1 MARSLAS
8 QRWPVLIRNARNP
21 AEQIDALRAL
31 KNEIVGH
38 ALKKEMVVTMGLVEP
53 VVRMSFNKSTSKQD
67 NKAHDHTFAAR
78 PLTEEEMVRLQGLQ
92 VLGSIA
98 LGGPAF
104 LLPLHYA
111 AALPAVLS
119 NLDPSSNPSQL
130 VLAALRAISNIADG
144 AALST
149 STNSMTINSL
159 ADALFVRPHLT
170 SLARIISQTSPSTTI
185 QCQISLAASII
196 NRLCREEYH
205 QQNLATSGVL
215 DALAVKLASFVVA
228 EGFVIPG
235 AEILAHR
242 EGLQEYIPAAAPS
255 MASFSAVLGAIAVII
270 SDSKFRASQLIY
282 NPSIMAI
289 FPSIPPLEGLVPQN
303 SRAAWNT
310 FNASSL
316 SARQSQLSAIDY
328 LLPYVPQ
335 NQIKSAQA
343 TAFPPLGTSGSREH
357 LASNGRNKSSSF
369 MEVMLGESSSEG
381 KFPVESEEDQPQ
393 LEEPESP
400 FIAYLI
406 LILRRREGLE
416 RLMAAHVLTVLYRA
430 GLTSKSR
437 ESALAM
443 LVVPLLVQML
453 DEGSNLPKS
462 KDSFTCAEQTAVEWA
477 ITERAPSILAL
488 LITDSENLQ
497 KAAFINKAMSKLS
510 KLIKIAYDPVPE
522 SATTRHWSPNQKEP
536 VEVFEQ
542 SQSSRLGDPGQAALL
557 VHKTKVRESV
567 LKAVAAL
574 IPFKEEYRKAVVDHG
589 IVPYIVESLNP
600 KPKKPSPKVS
610 SDKNDKVEKK
620 DDSSEGA
627 IQEGYGTNP
636 VGVLIAACGA
646 ARALTRSVSTLRTTL
661 VDNGLVTPIFP
672 LLSHPDIEVQ
682 IAATATVCN
691 LLMDVS
697 PMKDTLAE
705 YGVIKVICEH
715 AHSNNA
721 KLRLNATWALKHF
734 VNAVSND
741 IKRTCLEELGQ
752 GWLVQLICDDTEDAA
767 LAAKSNGNQGNVTRL
782 NDDIDDEME
791 MDQFEDQSHPPVGS
805 SFSYTTAASRPSSS
819 RSKALQQAEMKL
831 AALRDAETNPAR
843 KARKDDLAVQ
853 EQGLDLI
860 RNLIGGAGQGS
871 TPECTEM
878 IDYLFE
884 CLGQDRVFEIL
895 ASKLKPKVL
904 NPYGRRS
911 SGVPETKVI
920 HPQPEIVVAVVYILV
935 HIAASV
941 PAHRQILIAQTE
953 LLKLLVPHFLN
964 PAPEIR
970 VALCFLVCNLT
981 WMENTNDSAA
991 CAQRVRALK
1000 DLGILNKI
1008 EVLQAD
1014 QELDV
1019 RERAKPA
1026 LWQLKAPIV

>member
-21 AEQIDALRAL
+21 AEQTDALRAL

-67 NKAHDHTFAAR
+67 SKAHDHTFASR
-78 PLTEEEMVRLQGLQ
+78 PLSEEEMVRLQGLQ

-98 LGGPAF
+98 LGSWPSLPSSAALCCCPASCTF
-104 LLPLHYA
+104 EPRSVQQSLTTGSSSFTSHIKYSGMCSTIYKHQLHYHKFSGRC
-111 AALPAVLS
+111 ALCPPTPCFACS
-119 NLDPSSNPSQL
+119 YYFSD
-130 VLAALRAISNIADG
+130 LA
-144 AALST
+144 
-149 STNSMTINSL
+149 INYHTMS
-159 ADALFVRPHLT
+159 D
-170 SLARIISQTSPSTTI
+170 
-185 QCQISLAASII
+185 II
-196 NRLCREEYH
+196 NGIYH
-205 QQNLATSGVL
+205 RSPLSRGNLATSGVL

-255 MASFSAVLGAIAVII
+255 MANFSVILGAIAVII

-289 FPSIPPLEGLVPQN
+289 FPSVPPLEGLVSQN

-310 FNASSL
+310 FNTSSL
-316 SARQSQLSAIDY
+316 SARQSQLNAIDY
-328 LLPYVPQ
+328 LLPYVPPHQ
-335 NQIKSAQA
+335 VKSAQA

-369 MEVMLGESSSEG
+369 MEVMLGESSWDG
-381 KFPVESEEDQPQ
+381 KFPAESEEDQPQ
-393 LEEPESP
+393 PEEPESP

-416 RLMAAHVLTVLYRA
+416 RLMAAHVLAVLYRA

-437 ESALAM
+437 ESALAT

-453 DEGSNLPKS
+453 DEGSHLPRS
-462 KDSFTCAEQTAVEWA
+462 KDSFTFAEQTAAEWA
-477 ITERAPSILAL
+477 ITERAPSVLAL
-488 LITDSENLQ
+488 LITDSEHLQ

-522 SATTRHWSPNQKEP
+522 SATTRHWSPTQKEP

-600 KPKKPSPKVS
+600 QPKKPSPKVS
-610 SDKNDKVEKK
+610 SDKNDRVEKK
-620 DDSSEGA
+620 DDSSEGV
-627 IQEGYGTNP
+627 IHEGYGANP

-705 YGVIKVICEH
+705 YGVIKIICEH

-734 VNAVSND
+734 VNAVSNET
-741 IKRTCLEELGQ
+741 KRACLEELGQ
-752 GWLVQLICDDTEDAA
+752 GWLVQLICDDTEDEA
-767 LAAKSNGNQGNVTRL
+767 LASKSNGNQGNIRSPNEDV
-782 NDDIDDEME
+782 DDEME
-791 MDQFEDQSHPPVGS
+791 MDQFEDQAHPPVGG
-805 SFSYTTAASRPSSS
+805 SFSYTSASRPSSS
-819 RSKALQQAEMKL
+819 RSKSLQQVEMKL

-878 IDYLFE
+878 IDYLFD
-884 CLGQDRVFEIL
+884 CLGQERVFEIL
-895 ASKLKPKVL
+895 ASKLKAKVL
-904 NPYGRRS
+904 NPYSRRS
-911 SGVPETKVI
+911 SGASESKIIP
-920 HPQPEIVVAVVYILV
+920 PQPEIIVAVVYILV

-941 PAHRQILIAQTE
+941 PAHRQIVIAQTE
-953 LLKLLVPHFLN
+953 LLKLLVPHFMN
-964 PAPEIR
+964 PAPEVR
-970 VALCFLVCNLT
+970 VALCFFVSNLT

-991 CAQRVRALK
+991 CAQRVRVLK
-1000 DLGILNKI
+1000 ELGILNKI
-1008 EVLQAD
+1008 EQLEKD
-1014 QELDV
+1014 PELDV

-1026 LWQLKAPIV
+1026 LWQLKAPIVS